1 MFLGLH
7 ALLFDTRVFRHLVHN
22 IHLRSDSL
30 AAASWKALARIH
42 LLVILPSAA
51 YLHAVSPFPALQPL
65 LAAFEA
71 RPPFPEYHGLLLPLA
86 CEAVAQLAGY
96 AFLCA
101 VVFLL
106 AQHSACTRTTTSK
119 KSISTIHHKQQQ
131 QQQRRR
137 PWSRSQQALLM
148 FQLSQLWLPGLAAA
162 CLFAHNMQHRPLPP
176 VVFKWAANILHVCLT
191 GLLLH
196 VRCLQPNSACTQTPR
211 VSMLLTPMHAPLV
224 DRYVAAL
231 MSWLGWALLS
241 PAC

>member
-7 ALLFDTRVFRHLVHN
+7 ALLFDTRVLRHLVHN

-119 KSISTIHHKQQQ
+119 NRTPFSDSL
-131 QQQRRR
+131 QR
-137 PWSRSQQALLM
+137 
-148 FQLSQLWLPGLAAA
+148 F
-162 CLFAHNMQHRPLPP
+162 CTRPLLYISMRML
-176 VVFKWAANILHVCLT
+176 KALI
-191 GLLLH
+191 
-196 VRCLQPNSACTQTPR
+196 TQE
-211 VSMLLTPMHAPLV
+211 
-224 DRYVAAL
+224 
-231 MSWLGWALLS
+231 LS
-241 PAC
+241 

>member
-1 MFLGLH
+1 
-7 ALLFDTRVFRHLVHN
+7 
-22 IHLRSDSL
+22 
-30 AAASWKALARIH
+30 
-42 LLVILPSAA
+42 
-51 YLHAVSPFPALQPL
+51 
-65 LAAFEA
+65 
-71 RPPFPEYHGLLLPLA
+71 
-86 CEAVAQLAGY
+86 
-96 AFLCA
+96 
-101 VVFLL
+101 
-106 AQHSACTRTTTSK
+106 
-119 KSISTIHHKQQQ
+119 
-131 QQQRRR
+131 
-137 PWSRSQQALLM
+137 M

-162 CLFAHNMQHRPLPP
+162 CLFAQNMQHRPVPP